1 MSFVTTA
8 CGGAAAG
15 SPTPAEPCPHNGAAT
30 SEATATVA
38 HQRAQC
44 VIPTSVEDC
53 GGLLPR
59 AQRESDVHVAPRSGL
74 VVPPPRGV
82 DHHRPYVGPVEHNVE
97 THARAAPEA
106 SEGPVPPH
114 AHGRGPP

>member
-59 AQRESDVHVAPRSGL
+59 AQPEPDVHVAPGSRL
-74 VVPPPRGV
+74 VVPPPPGI
-82 DHHRPYVGPVEHNVE
+82 HHHPTHVGPVEQILE
-97 THARAAPEA
+97 TH
-106 SEGPVPPH
+106 V
-114 AHGRGPP
+114 

>member
-8 CGGAAAG
+8 CGGAAGG
-15 SPTPAEPCPHNGAAT
+15 SATPAEPCPHNGAAT

-53 GGLLPR
+53 GGVLP
-59 AQRESDVHVAPRSGL
+59 
-74 VVPPPRGV
+74 PPPREPAGKGEAGGGA
-82 DHHRPYVGPVEHNVE
+82 VGPDPPR
-97 THARAAPEA
+97 THYPPPPPGPRGHIVANPE
-106 SEGPVPPH
+106 
-114 AHGRGPP
+114 

>member
-15 SPTPAEPCPHNGAAT
+15 SPTPPEPCPHNGAAT

-59 AQRESDVHVAPRSGL
+59 AQREPDIHVAAGNGFEAPPARGGDNHRSDVGT
-74 VVPPPRGV
+74 GE
-82 DHHRPYVGPVEHNVE
+82 HHADGPQ
-97 THARAAPEA
+97 
-106 SEGPVPPH
+106 
-114 AHGRGPP
+114 

>member
-53 GGLLPR
+53 GGVLPP
-59 AQRESDVHVAPRSGL
+59 APRETHRHVSPRRGL
-74 VVPPPRGV
+74 VVTPPPGIC
-82 DHHRPYVGPVEHNVE
+82 HHPPPTGPGAHTFP
-97 THARAAPEA
+97 THKRAPPPAGAP
-106 SEGPVPPH
+106 PP
-114 AHGRGPP
+114 PPP

>member
-59 AQRESDVHVAPRSGL
+59 AQREPDVHVAPRSGL
-74 VVPPPRGV
+74 VVPPPRGDD
-82 DHHRPYVGPVEHNVE
+82 DHRTHVGAGEHSAE
-97 THARAAPEA
+97 THERAARRA
-106 SEGPVPPH
+106 SDRP
-114 AHGRGPP
+114 GPPPP

>member
-8 CGGAAAG
+8 CGGAAGG
-15 SPTPAEPCPHNGAAT
+15 SATPPEPCPHNGAAT

-59 AQRESDVHVAPRSGL
+59 AQREPDVHVAPGSGP
-74 VVPPPRGV
+74 VVPPPRGI
-82 DHHRPYVGPVEHNVE
+82 DHHRSHVGPGEHIGENQGRG
-97 THARAAPEA
+97 APQAADP
-106 SEGPVPPH
+106 PRPPH
-114 AHGRGPP
+114 AV

>member
-53 GGLLPR
+53 GGVLPPPPPQHHAHPAAR
-59 AQRESDVHVAPRSGL
+59 GGVG
-74 VVPPPRGV
+74 VPPPPGPGN
-82 DHHRPYVGPVEHNVE
+82 HPTHR
-97 THARAAPEA
+97 RAAA
-106 SEGPVPPH
+106 HTAEGHPK
-114 AHGRGPP
+114 GR

>member
-53 GGLLPR
+53 GGVLP
-59 AQRESDVHVAPRSGL
+59 
-74 VVPPPRGV
+74 PPPRG
-82 DHHRPYVGPVEHNVE
+82 
-97 THARAAPEA
+97 TQAPFV
-106 SEGPVPPH
+106 SRGGGGVPP
-114 AHGRGPP
+114 PPRHVYKKGERWVGGAGVNWWWA

>member
-59 AQRESDVHVAPRSGL
+59 AQREPHVHVAAGGGL
-74 VVPPPRGV
+74 VVPPPRGL
-82 DHHRPYVGPVEHNVE
+82 DHPRSPLRPVERTVQTQE
-97 THARAAPEA
+97 RA
-106 SEGPVPPH
+106 
-114 AHGRGPP
+114 

>member
-59 AQRESDVHVAPRSGL
+59 AQREPDVHVAPGSGL
-74 VVPPPRGV
+74 VVPPPPGI
-82 DHHRPYVGPVEHNVE
+82 DHLPSHVGPVVHILE
-97 THARAAPEA
+97 TQERAAPQA
-106 SEGPVPPH
+106 ADRARPPP
-114 AHGRGPP
+114 AYFSC

>member
-8 CGGAAAG
+8 CGGAAGG
-15 SPTPAEPCPHNGAAT
+15 SATPPEPCPHNGAAT

-44 VIPTSVEDC
+44 VIPTSVGDC

-59 AQRESDVHVAPRSGL
+59 AQRESHIHAAPRSGP
-74 VVPPPRGV
+74 VVPPPRRV
-82 DHHRPYVGPVEHNVE
+82 DHHRSPAGPVEDRGE
-97 THARAAPEA
+97 THEPAAAEA
-106 SEGPVPPH
+106 
-114 AHGRGPP
+114 

>member
-53 GGLLPR
+53 GGVLPP
-59 AQRESDVHVAPRSGL
+59 APPGPPAHVAPAGGGAGP
-74 VVPPPRGV
+74 PPPRA
-82 DHHRPYVGPVEHNVE
+82 DHHPP
-97 THARAAPEA
+97 P
-106 SEGPVPPH
+106 PVPRLH
-114 AHGRGPP
+114 KLSNH

>member
-53 GGLLPR
+53 GGVLPPPP
-59 AQRESDVHVAPRSGL
+59 REPPVHVAPRGGRG
-74 VVPPPRGV
+74 VPPPPGTA
-82 DHHRPYVGPVEHNVE
+82 HHPSP
-97 THARAAPEA
+97 AAPAVHTVENHRRA
-106 SEGPVPPH
+106 PPH
-114 AHGRGPP
+114 PAHPPP

>member
-53 GGLLPR
+53 GGFLPR
-59 AQRESDVHVAPRSGL
+59 PQREPDVHVAPGSGL
-74 VVPPPRGV
+74 AVPPPPGNG
-82 DHHRPYVGPVEHNVE
+82 HHPSHLRPVENIVE
-97 THARAAPEA
+97 TPPRA
-106 SEGPVPPH
+106 PPQ
-114 AHGRGPP
+114 AGK

>member
-59 AQRESDVHVAPRSGL
+59 AQREPDVHVAPGSGL
-74 VVPPPRGV
+74 VVPPPRGI
-82 DHHRPYVGPVEHNVE
+82 DHHRSHVGPAEHIVE
-97 THARAAPEA
+97 TPDTAPPAAA
-106 SEGPVPPH
+106 HRPVPPTP
-114 AHGRGPP
+114 R

>member
-8 CGGAAAG
+8 CGGAASG
-15 SPTPAEPCPHNGAAT
+15 SATPPEPCPQNDAAT
-30 SEATATVA
+30 RETTATVA

-59 AQRESDVHVAPRSGL
+59 AQRESDVHVAPGSGL

-82 DHHRPYVGPVEHNVE
+82 DHHRSHVGPVEHIVE
-97 THARAAPEA
+97 THERTAPQA
-106 SEGPVPPH
+106 
-114 AHGRGPP
+114 

>member
-53 GGLLPR
+53 GGVLPPPPPETHKQL
-59 AQRESDVHVAPRSGL
+59 AARSG
-74 VVPPPRGV
+74 VGRTPPPGGGK
-82 DHHRPYVGPVEHNVE
+82 HPCGGGPGGHNVQ
-97 THARAAPEA
+97 TPQPAR
-106 SEGPVPPH
+106 PPP
-114 AHGRGPP
+114 AEPP